1 MKHVTDQTFKSM
13 NFDQWFML
21 ISTLVIGIGLIIL
34 AATIYNSIKIKEIQ
48 MNKYLQIIDKETNQP
63 WNVKIL
69 EQGDAYGLD
78 NCLTHDGV
86 EPLVE
91 FYDGRYIE
99 NFGILGQFVSRY
111 YVETIL
117 EGNNTGLNLHG
128 GVESWSIGH
137 EGMKEVRDFLR
148 HEYNQFNNPEL
159 RRLREL
165 NA

>member
-1 MKHVTDQTFKSM
+1 
-13 NFDQWFML
+13 
-21 ISTLVIGIGLIIL
+21 
-34 AATIYNSIKIKEIQ
+34 
-48 MNKYLQIIDKETNQP
+48 MNKYLQIIDNETNQP

-69 EQGDAYGLD
+69 EKGDAYGLD
-78 NCLTHDGV
+78 NCLTHDEV

-128 GVESWSIGH
+128 GVESWSIGK

>member
-1 MKHVTDQTFKSM
+1 
-13 NFDQWFML
+13 
-21 ISTLVIGIGLIIL
+21 
-34 AATIYNSIKIKEIQ
+34 
-48 MNKYLQIIDKETNQP
+48 MNKYLQIIDKETDQP

-117 EGNNTGLNLHG
+117 EGNNTGLNLDG
-128 GVESWSIGH
+128 GVESWSIGY
-137 EGMKEVRDFLR
+137 EGMKEVRDFLK

-159 RRLREL
+159 KRLRAL